1 MSVSSQM
8 EGKTVTIW
16 KARKDEESL
25 EGREA
30 EEGQLR
36 AQSRGRAERGGRNQ
50 RGPQEGPARPGGS
63 EAGSHV
69 PRHCGLGR
77 VAPSVMS

>member
-1 MSVSSQM
+1 M

-16 KARKDEESL
+16 EASKDKESL

-30 EEGQLR
+30 EGQLR
-36 AQSRGRAERGGRNQ
+36 ANPEGGR
-50 RGPQEGPARPGGS
+50 RGVAGTRGAPGGTGKAWGS

-77 VAPSVMS
+77 IAPSAMS